1 MQLSDNER
9 KTVDKEVKDML
20 YGYCNDLR
28 SQGLQAQFHYMDNGG
43 QFFWLTA
50 GSTSAQGLDSTLA
63 IAGRAMANVSVV
75 NRSYDTLLVQPLTTT
90 LAAYSA
96 RVRSVVTYTG
106 GKDTTLLTVE
116 TGTLVKRREGWRFLY
131 GQTTALPFTD

>member
-1 MQLSDNER
+1 MQLSENER

-28 SQGLQAQFHYMDNGG
+28 SQGLQAQFHYMDNSG
-43 QFFWLTA
+43 QFFWLPA

-96 RVRSVVTYTG
+96 RIRTVLSYTG
-106 GKDTTLLTVE
+106 GKDSTILTAE
-116 TGTLVKRREGWRFLY
+116 TGTLVKRKDGWRFLY
-131 GQTTALPFTD
+131 GQTTTIPATE